1 MPLARLGT
9 CSWSLRPDN
18 PADLVRLIHA
28 TGLDAIQVGLS
39 PIVTAPAGWATL
51 IPRLIEADITLLS
64 GMMAPVGEDYSTLE
78 TIAETGGIRPDGTW
92 PSNEAMARTIA
103 VMAEN
108 AGIGMMTMHA
118 GFLPEDPSDPVR
130 AAMVER
136 LRTLADIFAAEGL
149 CLALETGQ
157 ESATVL
163 LDVLTEID
171 RDRVGINFD
180 PANMVLY
187 GSGDP
192 IEAMETLAPHI
203 FQVHLKDAMPP
214 AREGRWGSQT
224 PLGQGAVDW
233 EAFFR
238 IAASLP
244 REVDAIIER
253 EGGDNP
259 VGEIRLAV
267 DFVRTHLV

>member
-9 CSWSLRPDN
+9 CSWSLGPDN

-28 TGLDAIQVGLS
+28 TGLDAIQLGMS
-39 PIVTAPAGWATL
+39 PVVTDLAGWATVV
-51 IPRLIEADITLLS
+51 PRLIEADITLLS

-92 PSNEAMARTIA
+92 PANEAMARSIA
-103 VMAEN
+103 VIAEN
-108 AGIGMMTMHA
+108 AGIGMITMHA
-118 GFLPEDPSDPVR
+118 GFLPEDAGDPER
-130 AAMVER
+130 AVMIGR
-136 LRTLADIFAAEGL
+136 LQVLADIFAGEGL

-157 ESATVL
+157 ESAEVL

-171 RDRVGINFD
+171 RERVGVNFD

-187 GSGDP
+187 GVGDP
-192 IEAMETLAPHI
+192 IEAMELLAPRI
-203 FQVHLKDAMPP
+203 TQVHLKDAIAS
-214 AREGRWGSQT
+214 ARIGRWGRQT
-224 PLGQGAVDW
+224 PLGQGDVDW
-233 EAFFR
+233 DAFFQ
-238 IAASLP
+238 IAKSLP

-259 VGEIRLAV
+259 VGEIRAAV